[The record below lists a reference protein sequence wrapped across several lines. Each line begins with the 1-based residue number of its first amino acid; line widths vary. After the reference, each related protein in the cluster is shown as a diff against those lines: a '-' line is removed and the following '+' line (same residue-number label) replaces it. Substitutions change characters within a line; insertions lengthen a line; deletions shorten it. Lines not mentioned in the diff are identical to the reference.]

1 MLVKSAARMTEEVN
15 GNTLQRP
22 FDLCPMFAGTSV
34 VTVTASD
41 ADDQTYGNSAKLVY
55 SILQGQPYFSV
66 DSENGKSK
74 PAGCLGCGSPCYA
87 RLQ

>member
-1 MLVKSAARMTEEVN
+1 MTLSA
-15 GNTLQRP
+15 L
-22 FDLCPMFAGTSV
+22 FAGTSV

-66 DSENGKSK
+66 DSENGK
-74 PAGCLGCGSPCYA
+74 PNPEGVLGGSFDVTLVCKQIFGTA
-87 RLQ
+87 AKCFLRIKKAE